1 MNTKIFLILILFA
14 FVSCDKYDEV
24 HTEYVDTMDE
34 QKYSVIPENVILHS
48 GFERLFVSADII
60 YTSSLDKFVV
70 EIDGE
75 SQTFDI
81 PTPVSDTSKI
91 MQELPGLAEGVE
103 DVYLYTT
110 DNENNK
116 SIIKLYT
123 GRVLGQRYRSEIQNR
138 NVLATEDLD
147 EGFKIKFNSAPEN
160 AVWVNFAYTT
170 SADTDT
176 TIRIPSESSEVLI
189 SNYKLGSSYS
199 YATFYLPDVNS
210 IDTISTAVQ
219 VTGDFPTLDN
229 EEVVE
234 E

>member
-14 FVSCDKYDEV
+14 FISCEKYDEV

-48 GFERLFVSADII
+48 GFERLFVSTDII

-70 EIDGE
+70 EIDGQ

-81 PTPVSDTSKI
+81 PTPINDTSKI
-91 MQELPGLAEGVE
+91 MQELPDLAEGVE

-110 DNENNK
+110 DKENNK

-138 NVLATEDLD
+138 NVLSTEKLD

-160 AVWVNFAYTT
+160 AVWVNFEYTT
-170 SADTDT
+170 IAEIDT
-176 TIRIPSESSEVLI
+176 TIRILSETSEVLI
-189 SNYKLGSSYS
+189 ANYKLGSSYS
-199 YATFYLPDVNS
+199 YSTFYLPDAYS

-219 VTGDFPTLDN
+219 ITGDFPTLE
-229 EEVVE
+229 EEVE